1 MGPAGPQGPQGDVG
15 PPGEVTMAQLN
26 AAITGT
32 SNNSNAVA
40 TMGLVVSDP
49 PTQAEMQA
57 LVNKVDELITA
68 LRR

>member
-1 MGPAGPQGPQGDVG
+1 
-15 PPGEVTMAQLN
+15 MAQLN

-57 LVNKVDELITA
+57 LVNKVDALISA